1 MTPSEK
7 EGGKEFVKPI
17 AENNREK
24 KGIKIVG
31 NFAYNS
37 CCMPST
43 PGDFPGLALLSA
55 AVISSCVI
63 SVTPKTSECGRGI
76 VAECS
81 WSAVRTASVAAGED
95 LVSALE
101 IPSQ

>member
-17 AENNREK
+17 AENNRGK

-31 NFAYNS
+31 NFVYDS
-37 CCMPST
+37 FCMPST
-43 PGDFPGLALLSA
+43 PSDFPGLALLRA

-63 SVTPKTSECGRGI
+63 SVTPKTVECGSGKWHI
-76 VAECS
+76 KHNV
-81 WSAVRTASVAAGED
+81 TIKFD
-95 LVSALE
+95 
-101 IPSQ
+101 PN